1 MCLGDKI
8 TSVISVSFPPYS
20 HYLYV
25 SFFHFPSSCHV
36 FFPIIPSLCLPFP
49 CPTFSHQPTFQCYFM
64 LFFRSAFRCLLTCLA
79 ILHHFVDFFTLV
91 CAKVDDTYFSD
102 CTYVCMYTCIYVS
115 VYPFLYLSMYINQT
129 IYLYI
134 YRHTHTHPYIL
145 SSLKQTRTFDYVNN
159 REND

>member
-1 MCLGDKI
+1 MSHKKAIRAMCLGDKI

-49 CPTFSHQPTFQCYFM
+49 CPTFSHRPTFQCYFM

-79 ILHHFVDFFTLV
+79 ILHHFVDFSHQFVQRLTILIFLTV
-91 CAKVDDTYFSD
+91 RM
-102 CTYVCMYTCIYVS
+102 YVCIHVSMCLSIHFFIYLCI
-115 VYPFLYLSMYINQT
+115 LIK
-129 IYLYI
+129 LYI
-134 YRHTHTHPYIL
+134 YTSTDTHTHTHISYPL
-145 SSLKQTRTFDYVNN
+145 
-159 REND
+159 